1 MEALLKEFLLY
12 LSSLKNYSLNTLKS
26 YAGDIS
32 DFLAYLEKNHLNP
45 SDISYS
51 VVMAYLSNLKER
63 GFNPFSIARRL
74 SSLRNFLIF
83 LKERGV
89 LEPDFFD
96 LLESPKLPK
105 RLPKVLTLD
114 EVDRLLQAPNL
125 SDPLGYRDRTMLEL
139 LYATGLRVSELVNLR
154 LGQIN
159 LNLGFLR
166 VIGKGEKERLVP
178 IGEIALQYLETYLEK
193 IRAKFVTSKS
203 KDYVFLNRR
212 GGPLTRQRFW
222 QIIKK
227 YAKAVGIEP
236 LKISPH
242 VLRHSFATHLLEGG
256 ADLRALQ
263 MMLGHSSLL
272 TTQIYTHL
280 DLKKLKETYE
290 KFHPRAAS

>member
-32 DFLAYLEKNHLNP
+32 DFLVYLEKNHLNP

-114 EVDRLLQAPNL
+114 EVDRLLQAPDL

-166 VIGKGEKERLVP
+166 VVGKGEKERLVP
-178 IGEIALQYLETYLEK
+178 IGEIALHYLETYLEK

-203 KDYVFLNRR
+203 KDYVFLNRS

-280 DLKKLKETYE
+280 DLKRLKEAYE